1 MNYDEFAFFNQQLA
15 AMLRDGIPLEGAL
28 SRLCADMRRG
38 ALRSELERLE
48 ADLAR
53 GRPMAEALAERR
65 LPDLYKR
72 LVVVGAKGNDMPG
85 ALTLLAD
92 YYQSQHS
99 LWTRLKG
106 LMVYPSIVV
115 VVAFVVS
122 LIFYYAWTHYFVSAW
137 NSFVFGLVYEAQLP
151 AFTRASMPLLHN
163 LWIFPVFFGLLFA
176 FLAAVFFVPGLRDA
190 ISWRMPA
197 FREARLS
204 HTASTIGLL
213 LKGGLPLPDTF
224 GLVWELENNS
234 KTRNELRRWSQ
245 NLASGMTKFSQIA
258 GGGKV
263 FPPLFVWLV
272 SSAGEDMAAGFRQ
285 AADIYR
291 NRAAHR
297 SEILLFAALPL
308 SVLVLGIIIL
318 TQGWI
323 IFSGFLV
330 FVQLMNSIG

>member
-1 MNYDEFAFFNQQLA
+1 
-15 AMLRDGIPLEGAL
+15 
-28 SRLCADMRRG
+28 
-38 ALRSELERLE
+38 
-48 ADLAR
+48 
-53 GRPMAEALAERR
+53 
-65 LPDLYKR
+65 
-72 LVVVGAKGNDMPG
+72 
-85 ALTLLAD
+85 
-92 YYQSQHS
+92 
-99 LWTRLKG
+99 
-106 LMVYPSIVV
+106 
-115 VVAFVVS
+115 
-122 LIFYYAWTHYFVSAW
+122 
-137 NSFVFGLVYEAQLP
+137 
-151 AFTRASMPLLHN
+151 
-163 LWIFPVFFGLLFA
+163 
-176 FLAAVFFVPGLRDA
+176 VFFVPGLRDA